1 VDILGLA
8 AEKQHQGIVEGIEHF
23 NKSGLKMTETKEKN
37 PLPDRN
43 SMSLV
48 WLFVNVYMTEQH
60 HKCPF

>member
-1 VDILGLA
+1 MDILGLA

-48 WLFVNVYMTEQH
+48 
-60 HKCPF
+60 